1 MTNLG
6 QIWTCRPLMRSVTHQ
21 RVMSDVPE
29 SPKYAHKLV
38 LPENVTIIVFY
49 MVILGEMDPK
59 LAKLS
64 IWPKNGLLGP

>member
-6 QIWTCRPLMRSVTHQ
+6 QIWTCRPLIRSVTHQ
-21 RVMSDVPE
+21 RVMSDGPE

-59 LAKLS
+59 VAKLVDLTR
-64 IWPKNGLLGP
+64 N